1 MDDITAILN
10 RWAEHPQDD
19 FALATIV
26 RTTGSTY
33 RKAGARMLIAPDGTT
48 TGMVSGGCLE
58 REVAE
63 QGRKV
68 LRQGRSTLVSFDTRR
83 LLGCNGAIDLLV
95 EPVCANATTST
106 TDGHLFATA
115 QDCLAQRR
123 CLVAS
128 TLFEAE
134 NSLEAQLL
142 ELGTHP
148 LIAEGGRA
156 FSTHGLPES
165 VRLDGGSLLHASRPV
180 ERSYAVGCGGRAR
193 VLLHN
198 VSPPVRLYVCGGGPD
213 VAPVAALGAQLGWE
227 VRVVTHPTQEP
238 PELPPHCLHLEGTA
252 EEVGAQILPDAR
264 TACVIMTHNYGRDL
278 AWLSELLPLRLPYLG
293 LLGPQKRCNELF
305 NTLIHE
311 TGFADM
317 ALLDALHSPIGLDIG
332 ADGPGEIALS
342 IVSEVKAV
350 LSGRG
355 GGFLRNR
362 QGAIH
367 AEQGASASAHLVSS

>member
-1 MDDITAILN
+1 MDDITAILSQ
-10 RWAEHPQDD
+10 WAEHPQDD

-33 RKAGARMLIAPDGTT
+33 RKAGARMLIAPDGRT

-58 REVAE
+58 REVAGH
-63 QGRKV
+63 GRKV
-68 LRQGRSTLVSFDTRR
+68 LRQGRSMLLSFDTRR
-83 LLGCNGAIDLLV
+83 LLGCNGAMDLLV
-95 EPVCANATTST
+95 EPVRSAAT
-106 TDGHLFATA
+106 TDGHLLATA
-115 QDCLAQRR
+115 QECLAQRR

-128 TLFEAE
+128 TLFEVEAA
-134 NSLEAQLL
+134 SSMLEPQ
-142 ELGTHP
+142 LGTHP
-148 LIAEGGRA
+148 LIAEGGRT

-165 VRLDGGSLLHASRPV
+165 VRQDGGRLFHASRPV
-180 ERSYAVGCGGRAR
+180 ERSYAVGGGGTAC

-227 VRVVTHPTQEP
+227 VRVVTHPSQEP
-238 PELPPHCLHLEGTA
+238 PDLPPRCLHLEGTA
-252 EEVGAQILPDAR
+252 EEVGAQLLPDSR
-264 TACVIMTHNYGRDL
+264 TACVVMTHNYGRDL
-278 AWLSELLPLRLPYLG
+278 AWLSALLPLRLPYLG
-293 LLGPQKRCNELF
+293 LLGPQKRCNELL
-305 NTLIHE
+305 NTLMSD
-311 TGFADM
+311 TGLTDL
-317 ALLDALHSPIGLDIG
+317 ALLDTLHSPVGLDIG

-367 AEQGASASAHLVSS
+367 ADNEHGARAHVTTS

>member
-1 MDDITAILN
+1 MDDIKAILN
-10 RWAEHPQDD
+10 QWAENPLED

-63 QGRKV
+63 HGRSV
-68 LRQGRSTLVSFDTRR
+68 LQHGRSTLLSFDTRR

-95 EPVCANATTST
+95 EPVYSPINME
-106 TDGHLFATA
+106 GHFFATA
-115 QDCLAQRR
+115 WECLAQRR

-134 NSLEAQLL
+134 SPLEAEEI

-148 LIAEGGRA
+148 LIAESGRA

-165 VRLDGGSLLHASRPV
+165 ARLEGGTLFHATRPV
-180 ERSYAVGCGGRAR
+180 ERCYTMGGGRAS

-198 VSPPVRLYVCGGGPD
+198 VSPPIRLYVCGGGPD
-213 VAPVAALGAQLGWE
+213 VVPVAALAAQLGWE
-227 VRVVTHPTQEP
+227 VRVVTHPSQEA
-238 PELPPHCLHLEGTA
+238 PELPPLCMHVAGTA
-252 EEVGAQILPDAR
+252 QEVGAQLLPDSR
-264 TACVIMTHNYGRDL
+264 TACVVMTHHYGRDL
-278 AWLSELLPLRLPYLG
+278 AWLSALLPLRLPYLG
-293 LLGPQKRCNELF
+293 LLGPRKRFNELF
-305 NTLIHE
+305 NTLISE
-311 TGFADM
+311 TNLADGDM
-317 ALLDALHSPIGLDIG
+317 TALDTLHSPIGLDLG
-332 ADGPGEIALS
+332 ADGPEEIALS

-367 AEQGASASAHLVSS
+367 AENEPGACTRVLT